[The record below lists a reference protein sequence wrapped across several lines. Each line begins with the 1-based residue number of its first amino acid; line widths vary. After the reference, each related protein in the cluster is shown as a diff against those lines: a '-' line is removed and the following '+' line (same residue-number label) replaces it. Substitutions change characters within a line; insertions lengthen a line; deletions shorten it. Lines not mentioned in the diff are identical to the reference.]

1 MIGNAVTRSKPKLS
15 RYACVLVFA
24 VFGGISVFQVK
35 AADLVDIYRLAVDA
49 DPMFRA
55 AYYNHKASREIL
67 TQARSGYLP
76 SVTAS
81 YDWTT
86 SRQEILES
94 DNVLFR
100 TGATKF
106 PTSVIALSLTQPIF
120 RYGNYVRIGQAKTE
134 LKQADAE
141 LEKAAQE
148 LMLRTA
154 ESYLFA
160 LAAEDHLEYL
170 KSERLA
176 VKNQLVLARA
186 MREAKLGRESDLLEA
201 DARLASVSADYSE
214 AEVERGDSYEA
225 IYELTGE
232 YPTQLKKLQKDFP
245 LETPEP
251 LDVNYW
257 VDVAAK
263 QNWELIV
270 QREAVDVSRQE
281 VRRQD
286 AGHLPTVDLELRET
300 IRDTGGTVFGGGSEV
315 ENRELML
322 SFKLPLYSGGSVSSK
337 KREAKYRYQ
346 AEREVLMRISRKVKR
361 ETEKGFKGTLNAIER
376 VEVRGKE
383 VATQEEVL
391 KLKRAGY
398 KANLF
403 TSLSVLDAERDLY
416 SAKRDLAA
424 ARYEYVLNSL
434 RLKAI
439 VGELSE
445 TDLIGLNR
453 WLTEI
458 CPDAANCQ

>member
-1 MIGNAVTRSKPKLS
+1 MKNRLN
-15 RYACVLVFA
+15 YAIIVGVLW
-24 VFGGISVFQVK
+24 SVGFFQ
-35 AADLVDIYRLAVDA
+35 AQASDLNDIYRMAVDA

-55 AYYNHKASREIL
+55 AYYNHQASREIL
-67 TQARSGYLP
+67 TQAHSGYLP
-76 SVTAS
+76 SVMAS
-81 YDWTT
+81 YDWTGT
-86 SRQEILES
+86 RQEILES
-94 DNVLFR
+94 DNVLFQ
-100 TGATKF
+100 TGSTRF
-106 PTSVIALSLTQPIF
+106 PTSVVSLSLSQPVF
-120 RYGNYVRIGQAKTE
+120 RYGNYLRIRQAKTE

-160 LAAEDHLEYL
+160 LAAEDHLDYL

-176 VKNQLVLARA
+176 VKNQLVLAKA
-186 MREAKLGRESDLLEA
+186 MRDAKLGRESDLLEA
-201 DARLASVSADYSE
+201 DARLAAVTADYSE
-214 AEVERGDSYEA
+214 AEVDRGDAYEA
-225 IYELTGE
+225 IYELTGAF
-232 YPTQLKKLQKDFP
+232 PTQLKKLQKDFL

-251 LDVNYW
+251 LDVAHW
-257 VDVAAK
+257 VDVASK
-263 QNWELIV
+263 QNWELVV

-281 VRRQD
+281 VKRQN

-300 IRDTGGTVFGGGSEV
+300 IRDTGGTIFGGGSEV

-322 SFKLPLYSGGSVSSK
+322 SFRLPLYLGGSVSSK
-337 KREAKYRYQ
+337 KREATFRYQ
-346 AEREVLMRISRKVKR
+346 AAREDLMRISRKVKR
-361 ETEKGFKGTLNAIER
+361 ETEKGFRGILNAIER
-376 VEVRGKE
+376 VKARGKE
-383 VATQEEVL
+383 VEAQAEVL

-445 TDLIGLNR
+445 ADLIGLNR
-453 WLTEI
+453 WLTL
-458 CPDAANCQ
+458 